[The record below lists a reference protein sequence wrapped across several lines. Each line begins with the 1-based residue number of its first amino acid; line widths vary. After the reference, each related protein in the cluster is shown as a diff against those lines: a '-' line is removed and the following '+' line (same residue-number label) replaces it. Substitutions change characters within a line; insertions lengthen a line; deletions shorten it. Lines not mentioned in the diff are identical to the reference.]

1 MMGVSL
7 AQNVYDDPYDLAL
20 ADPRFL
26 AAATAAHTGRWS
38 LLDALW
44 WEWHP
49 EDPAPSGS
57 LSPIHRLRELQRRV
71 FAADGDAAGDHLV
84 AQVVRELEAEIVAER
99 SAATEAITAAHAD
112 LRRRTADPAG
122 VGAALAG
129 ADARGGP
136 GDSTEPDVPG
146 DADDRPAADAPP
158 PAVPRRRVPLIAGLA
173 AAVLL
178 GVIVGGQVSAVT
190 GPGAAPAPMV
200 SATAAST
207 PPPLALSAFQR
218 EQAPDDLP
226 GIRLPEGFDVSTLR
240 QLGSMGSV
248 EAGPAPQI
256 VYYVARTTS
265 NMVCLIVVPQAMDYL
280 STCTLEQD
288 FPSTGLRLYWV
299 SDGLFASPDDGSSTG
314 PINTFLT
321 WSPDGSVELGWVG

>member
-1 MMGVSL
+1 M

-20 ADPRFL
+20 ADPQFR
-26 AAATAAHTGRWS
+26 AAAAAAHTGRWS

-57 LSPIHRLRELQRRV
+57 PSPIHRLRELQRRV
-71 FAADGDAAGDHLV
+71 FAADGDAAGDHAV

-112 LRRRTADPAG
+112 LRRRTAAQTG
-122 VGAALAG
+122 VGGALAG
-129 ADARGGP
+129 ADDRGGP
-136 GDSTEPDVPG
+136 GDTPEPDGPG
-146 DADDRPAADAPP
+146 EADDGPAADAPR
-158 PAVPRRRVPLIAGLA
+158 PAAPRRRVLLIAGLA

-178 GVIVGGQVSAVT
+178 GVIVGGPLSALT
-190 GPGAAPAPMV
+190 GLGAAPAPTA
-200 SATAAST
+200 SATAAGT
-207 PPPLALSAFQR
+207 PQPLALSAFQR
-218 EQAPDDLP
+218 EQTPEDLP
-226 GIRLPEGFDVSTLR
+226 AILLPEGFDVATLR

-248 EAGPAPQI
+248 DAGPAPQI

-265 NMVCLIVVPQAMDYL
+265 NMVCLIVVPLTMDYL

-288 FPSTGLRLYWV
+288 FPSTGLRLYWA
-299 SDGLFASPDDGSSTG
+299 SEGIFSSPDDGSAMG
-314 PINTFLT
+314 PTNTYLT
-321 WSPDGSVELGWVG
+321 WRPDGSVEVGSVG